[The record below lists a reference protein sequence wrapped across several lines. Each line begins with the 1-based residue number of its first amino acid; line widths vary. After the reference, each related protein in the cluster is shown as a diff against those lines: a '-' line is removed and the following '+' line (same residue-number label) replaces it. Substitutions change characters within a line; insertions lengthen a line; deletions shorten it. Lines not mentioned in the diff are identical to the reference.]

1 MTDATSDPQG
11 DVEVQ
16 QAQALGDSVLLLDVR
31 EPHEW
36 AAGHAPGAVH
46 LPMGAITLEAVP
58 TDRPVVCVCRSGNRS
73 HHASRALAEHG
84 VQAVNMLG
92 GMQAW
97 ASAGLPMEA
106 DGDADP
112 VVA

>member
-1 MTDATSDPQG
+1 MTDATTALEG
-11 DVEVQ
+11 DVDVRRAHE
-16 QAQALGDSVLLLDVR
+16 LGDAVLLLDVR

-36 AAGHAPGAVH
+36 AVGHAPGAVH
-46 LPMGAITLEAVP
+46 LPMRAITLEQLP

-73 HHASRALAEHG
+73 HSVARALAEHG

-97 ASAGLPMEA
+97 AAAGLPMEA
-106 DGDADP
+106 DGDAAP
-112 VVA
+112 TVA

>member
-1 MTDATSDPQG
+1 MSEATTGPQG
-11 DVEVQ
+11 DVDVG
-16 QAQALGDSVLLLDVR
+16 QAHAFGDDVLLLDVR

-36 AAGHAPGAVH
+36 AAGHAPDAVH
-46 LPMGAITLEAVP
+46 VPMGSIVPDQLP
-58 TDRPVVCVCRSGNRS
+58 TDRPIVCVCRSGNRS
-73 HHASRALAEHG
+73 HHVSRALVEHG

-97 ASAGLPMEA
+97 AAADLPMEA
-106 DGDADP
+106 DGDAAP